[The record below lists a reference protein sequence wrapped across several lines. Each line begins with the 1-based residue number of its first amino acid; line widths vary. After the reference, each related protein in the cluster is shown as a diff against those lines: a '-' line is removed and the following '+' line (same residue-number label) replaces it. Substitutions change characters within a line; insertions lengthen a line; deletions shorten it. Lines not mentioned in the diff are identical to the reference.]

1 MVKLERDI
9 IKQIQQ
15 RLGVYQCTGEVEWFS
30 RMNSGNVKTSF
41 GSYIKL
47 CERGT
52 PDFLALV
59 NGKEGLIALFI
70 EAKSES
76 GTLRPEQLAF
86 MTKYQSHPYINMI
99 VVKDIE
105 KLNQFIDLYAVD
117 RTKEMD
123 GFNLTHG

>member
-1 MVKLERDI
+1 MKLERDL

-15 RLGVYQCTGEVEWFS
+15 RLSIYQQTGYIEWWS
-30 RMNSGNVKTSF
+30 RLNSGSVKTYY
-41 GSYIKL
+41 GSHIKM
-47 CERGT
+47 CDKGT

-76 GTLRPEQLAF
+76 GTLRPEQMAF
-86 MTKYQSHPYINMI
+86 MTKYQSHPYINML
-99 VVKDIE
+99 VVNDIE

-117 RTKEMD
+117 KTKDMD
-123 GFNLTHG
+123 NFDLGG